1 MSFQFISSFKIMQAY
16 GCTFYKCILFEFYV
30 EFDYCIFKDTKKEI
44 LIIVNK
50 NKFNMKEMCDYT
62 SRKNFQRTEPSLNIL
77 GIELLS
83 IKKYGSI
90 YISLI
95 PFKEGIRLGKFW
107 IKQNT
112 TAKTIHIWRH
122 VYITLIFLDRST
134 LLTQYHRWVDSLS
147 MAQIN
152 LRMKIK
158 RDHS

>member
-1 MSFQFISSFKIMQAY
+1 MYTS
-16 GCTFYKCILFEFYV
+16 FEFYV

-90 YISLI
+90 YI
-95 PFKEGIRLGKFW
+95 F
-107 IKQNT
+107 
-112 TAKTIHIWRH
+112 
-122 VYITLIFLDRST
+122 
-134 LLTQYHRWVDSLS
+134 DS
-147 MAQIN
+147 I
-152 LRMKIK
+152 
-158 RDHS
+158 